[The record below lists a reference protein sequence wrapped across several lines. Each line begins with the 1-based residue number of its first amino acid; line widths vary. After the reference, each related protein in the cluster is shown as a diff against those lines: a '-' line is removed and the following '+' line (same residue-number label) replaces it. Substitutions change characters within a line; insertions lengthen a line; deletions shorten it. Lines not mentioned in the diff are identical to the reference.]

1 MADKEHYNVR
11 EGSSH
16 AKSLGITHRT
26 TPLARS
32 WTGDMRVRFSD
43 FQVNEIGENGSVIHL
58 RTIGLE
64 NDNKKP
70 RTHANMC
77 CETWKPAQP
86 SQTPGASEPKE
97 KPSNKDAHNTKS
109 QDEPS
114 VIEIAP
120 EDITALENLSSQ
132 QFAQDLVQLFNGGN
146 GPTGEQPKTATSE
159 ILDDKAKRA
168 QLHGEVRRIF
178 NSRLETTTG
187 PEGAIVA
194 SYVAPRKS
202 SKKSRG
208 PRGRP
213 DDEPIGQ
220 YLRFTLYKDN
230 RDTMDAVSQISRL
243 LRVKPQVIGYAGTKD
258 RRASTTQRCSI
269 RYQRKRAMAGLNG
282 KLWGI
287 ATGDYEYSD
296 SPIHLGQLLGN
307 EFVITLKNCKMADD
321 DMSLAPSERLALMK
335 SNVESAMT
343 HMASHGWINYF
354 GHQRFGTHDVGTH
367 QVGKLILRDDYE
379 GAVNALLQY
388 DAEIAAK
395 AEAGQVP
402 DEPSKRDEY
411 LRHQACMLFQTGKDF
426 DRAAKLIP
434 RRYAGESCVL
444 RHLTRS
450 GKSSSR
456 DFAGAVT
463 HITRGLRSMYLHAYQ
478 SHVWNH
484 AASLR
489 YTLHGTTVVAG
500 DLVIADAEAQP
511 SATEVSRD
519 QDGDE
524 IINPVDDEEEFA
536 PLRARPLTEEE
547 ASSGK
552 YTIHDIVLPSPGH
565 DVIYPKNEIG
575 EFYKEFMGREENGSL
590 DPLKMRRLRR
600 EFSLP
605 GRYRKLMQRFLAEPS
620 VQVRLYEDDTEQ
632 MHPTDMDL
640 IKGQAN
646 SREGEGKRKRHH
658 DETDGHGGAGTKKA
672 KVKVS
677 GNDDDSVVKAE
688 EPTDQV
694 ANSGQ
699 GVSGAAEKEP
709 TVEQAAEPA
718 KIAVVVKFQLAS
730 SAYAT
735 VTLRELMGDGDR
747 TDLDE
752 RVAS

>member
-64 NDNKKP
+64 NDNK
-70 RTHANMC
+70 
-77 CETWKPAQP
+77 KPAQP